1 MTYQVLARKWRPKS
15 FASLVGQEHV
25 VRALT
30 HALDGGRLH
39 HAYLFTGTR
48 GVGKTTLSRIFAKA
62 LNCETGVTST
72 PCGVCRACKEIDEG
86 RFVDYVEMD
95 AASNRGVDEM
105 AALLERAVYAPVDAR
120 FKVYMIDEVHMLTN
134 HAFNAMLKT
143 LEEPPA
149 HVKFILATTDPQKI
163 PVTVLSRCL
172 QFNLKQM
179 PAGHIVGH
187 LEHVLGEEKI
197 PYEPQALR
205 LLSRAADGSMR
216 DALSLTDQAIAYSA
230 NQVTEEAVRGM
241 LGALDQSY
249 LIRLLDTLA
258 VGDGQ
263 GVLGIADEMAL
274 RSLSFSTALQDLAG
288 LLHKIAWAQFA
299 PASVLDEWPEAGDI
313 RRFADALSAEHVQL
327 FYQIATIGRGEM
339 GLAPD
344 EYAGFTMTLLR
355 MLAFEPAGGPGGG
368 GGGGARVKAAGAG
381 TVGARGVAQSGV
393 AASGAGASASA
404 GVAKTAV
411 NREANVAS
419 KVGKTPASEHL
430 KTSLP
435 ANGLQSAVPAVSLA
449 SEASVAG
456 EGRGSALE
464 LREDVAARSADNTV
478 QSHAVEP
485 QQVAK
490 LARAGAGPAQAA
502 GVINTRAVPSS
513 ADGDPRDAAR
523 SVSEATSEA
532 TPEATPETSAE
543 DLAEK
548 HVAEVVSAANNA
560 EADVANAKS
569 IEGES
574 SLADAPSASIL
585 SLAGQ
590 DSPDAIAQPSADTPS
605 PLANAD
611 LDVSPDD
618 ASAAQASS
626 LAPLAAAAQ
635 ELAERAAVD
644 PAESQ
649 PAPSVEK
656 KTSVSPRAAG
666 GASAALDVLRSAGM
680 RVSSDRGGRASEP
693 ARKPVTPKAA
703 PIVQV
708 PVPRRPAAAPDR
720 SAAVAAAG
728 DPRIGASQRNANG
741 NGSAGKD
748 ANRGDQRGTHA
759 NAATP
764 PWEEMPLDD
773 YQPVSSED
781 DYFMPS
787 DDGFVPAFESGPDDL
802 RFDEAPVAKPASK
815 ADARPL
821 PLAVALNAIGVSG
834 DWPSLAVDLPLKGIA
849 YQLAFNSE
857 LTACDAESITLS
869 VPVPQYAESAQVAK
883 LKAALTDKLGR
894 SLEVSVSVGPAR
906 RTAAAV
912 DAAARAERQQQAE
925 QEITQNPFVQS
936 LIRDFGA
943 SIVQGSIKPLASDSS
958 TKGGGQNAASAN

>member
-1 MTYQVLARKWRPKS
+1 MTYQVLARKWRPRS

-179 PAGHIVGH
+179 PAGQIVGH
-187 LEHVLGEEKI
+187 LEHVLGEEQV
-197 PYEPQALR
+197 PFELQALR

-258 VGDGQ
+258 AGDGQ

-288 LLHKIAWAQFA
+288 LLHRIAWAQFA
-299 PASVLDEWPEAGDI
+299 PPSVLDEWPEATDI
-313 RRFADALSAEHVQL
+313 RRFADLLSAEHVQL

-368 GGGGARVKAAGAG
+368 GGGGARVRQAAAGSSSAVTRASAPSGALAVEAGLPVAGAAKPVVNRISDIASTGVATTSPDREKAPLSQGAGQTAATGHSAADDGGDSVPKAVAGAG
-381 TVGARGVAQSGV
+381 SVSSENLAATRTGDEVPQSLAVDPKPAAKARVIAEPDRTAEVIDTLAVAQ
-393 AASGAGASASA
+393 
-404 GVAKTAV
+404 
-411 NREANVAS
+411 
-419 KVGKTPASEHL
+419 
-430 KTSLP
+430 
-435 ANGLQSAVPAVSLA
+435 
-449 SEASVAG
+449 
-456 EGRGSALE
+456 
-464 LREDVAARSADNTV
+464 
-478 QSHAVEP
+478 
-485 QQVAK
+485 
-490 LARAGAGPAQAA
+490 A
-502 GVINTRAVPSS
+502 GVI
-513 ADGDPRDAAR
+513 D
-523 SVSEATSEA
+523 
-532 TPEATPETSAE
+532 PEAVGEGATQGT
-543 DLAEK
+543 
-548 HVAEVVSAANNA
+548 A
-560 EADVANAKS
+560 EALTNKAVDGHDDGAKVD
-569 IEGES
+569 
-574 SLADAPSASIL
+574 AVDAPSAPANIP
-585 SLAGQ
+585 AGPGSS
-590 DSPDAIAQPSADTPS
+590 DVAAVSSDPQPSADTAS
-605 PLANAD
+605 SSVSSHA
-611 LDVSPDD
+611 SPDD
-618 ASAAQASS
+618 VSAVPESEPDSTSAT
-626 LAPLAAAAQ
+626 LAAAAQ
-635 ELAERAAVD
+635 ELVDRDAADRPGNKAV
-644 PAESQ
+644 P
-649 PAPSVEK
+649 PVEK
-656 KTSVSPRAAG
+656 IASPRATG
-666 GASAALDVLRSAGM
+666 GASAALDVLRSAGN
-680 RVSSDRGGRASEP
+680 RVSSDRGARVPEP
-693 ARKPVTPKAA
+693 VRKPAALKATPT
-703 PIVQV
+703 VQV
-708 PVPRRPAAAPDR
+708 PVPRRLAASADR
-720 SAAVAAAG
+720 SAAPAAG
-728 DPRIGASQRNANG
+728 DSRFGGAQPNANG
-741 NGSAGKD
+741 NNTNAGGANGAGTIASKTSAG
-748 ANRGDQRGTHA
+748 
-759 NAATP
+759 ATP

-773 YQPVSSED
+773 YQPVSSEEG
-781 DYFMPS
+781 YFMPP
-787 DDGFVPAFESGPDDL
+787 DDGFMPAFDSGPDDL
-802 RFDEAPVAKPASK
+802 RFNDAPAAKPAPRV
-815 ADARPL
+815 DARPL
-821 PLAVALNAIGVSG
+821 PPAVPLDAIGVSG
-834 DWPSLAVDLPLKGIA
+834 DWPTLAVDLPLKGIA

-857 LTACDAESITLS
+857 LTACDGTSITLV
-869 VPVPQYAESAQVAK
+869 VPVPQYAENAQVAK

-894 SLEVSVSVGPAR
+894 PIDVNVSVGPAR
-906 RTAAAV
+906 RTAAAI
-912 DAAARAERQQQAE
+912 DAAARAQRQQEAE

-943 SIVQGSIKPLASDSS
+943 SIVQGSIKPLASGSAQD
-958 TKGGGQNAASAN
+958 GGQNAASVN